1 MRNHLT
7 ILSIHQNGEVN
18 FIVEV
23 EPHDVIESDFEQHQP
38 NIVVSAA
45 SSPRK
50 GAAAVR
56 SAVALQG
63 EPMKEC
69 IFKSNASLEA
79 QYMPYRISY

>member
-1 MRNHLT
+1 MRSP
-7 ILSIHQNGEVN
+7 LSIIIHQNGEVN

-38 NIVVSAA
+38 NIVVSTA

-50 GAAAVR
+50 GAAVR

-69 IFKSNASLEA
+69 IFK
-79 QYMPYRISY
+79 

>member
-1 MRNHLT
+1 MIMRNHLT

-23 EPHDVIESDFEQHQP
+23 EPHDVIESDFEQQHQP

-50 GAAAVR
+50 GAAVR

-63 EPMKEC
+63 EPMKE
-69 IFKSNASLEA
+69 
-79 QYMPYRISY
+79 